1 MLLLPTSVL
10 HPSPRK
16 SLAEEELRQKLKIE
30 EGGKK
35 EQGRK
40 GGRLEGLGKS
50 RMARVKKF
58 VLVVDSLFEVPK
70 SKLGSLDRDIIAW
83 FRENYGILEPNE
95 DKYGKKFSFGMLQEL
110 EEILEKEQPCCVIII
125 SMGNDFFPVNG
136 FRYSEDMKERM
147 RFAIRRYKLL
157 LSGIPHVIIF
167 GGPASLW
174 DLEDDYE
181 LACRSVVT
189 DLQSEGLNGEWG
201 GWMMNDPDLK
211 KEFFKGWHFRPCYR
225 AEAVKFMKKL
235 VKQCVQKAQLPPP
248 PVGRTS
254 RIFCYRAECHYTAE
268 GGGYLD
274 MQPGDII
281 EIKDCLLYTSPSPRD
296 A

>member
-95 DKYGKKFSFGMLQEL
+95 DKYGKNSVSECFKSWR
-110 EEILEKEQPCCVIII
+110 
-125 SMGNDFFPVNG
+125 
-136 FRYSEDMKERM
+136 RYSKRNSL
-147 RFAIRRYKLL
+147 AA
-157 LSGIPHVIIF
+157 LSLS
-167 GGPASLW
+167 AW
-174 DLEDDYE
+174 
-181 LACRSVVT
+181 VT
-189 DLQSEGLNGEWG
+189 ISSQ
-201 GWMMNDPDLK
+201 
-211 KEFFKGWHFRPCYR
+211 
-225 AEAVKFMKKL
+225 
-235 VKQCVQKAQLPPP
+235 
-248 PVGRTS
+248 
-254 RIFCYRAECHYTAE
+254 
-268 GGGYLD
+268 
-274 MQPGDII
+274 
-281 EIKDCLLYTSPSPRD
+281 
-296 A
+296 